1 METIMYDN
9 AIALDSAF
17 FTYRLLVLVGAELGF
32 HADRFLAELA
42 LEALLVPLAFQRG
55 DGLLRDGFLAATAL
69 GGVQSLVVCGT
80 VRFAVAL
87 EEGLT
92 GQLLFAGATA
102 DEVLQMPGLAHRF
115 YNFLG
120 DHLPAGGTD
129 GLELGLEALG
139 ANREAV
145 FFMEFVLDDA
155 LLALLAGKVL
165 RMPALVQSFQH
176 LVLDLLLAAE
186 TCACHFVLVFFEQLN
201 STNE

>member
-1 METIMYDN
+1 MPF
-9 AIALDSAF
+9 ALDSALLAN
-17 FTYRLLVLVGAELGF
+17 RLLVLVGAELGF

-42 LEALLVPLAFQRG
+42 LEALLVPLAFQCG
-55 DGLLRDGFLAATAL
+55 DGLLRDGFLAAAAL
-69 GGVQSLVVCGT
+69 GGVQPLVVCGT

-92 GQLLFAGATA
+92 GELLLAGATA

-115 YNFLG
+115 YHFLG
-120 DHLPAGGTD
+120 DNLPAGGTD

-165 RMPALVQSFQH
+165 RMPGLVQSLQH
-176 LVLDLLLAAE
+176 LVLDLLLAAKA
-186 TCACHFVLVFFEQLN
+186 CGCHFVLVFFALLY
-201 STNE
+201 STSE